1 MAIHRGNFDENE
13 HSQLIREL
21 GEKLRSI
28 REAQG
33 LSISVV
39 SDVTKIQRHYL
50 QAIEDGELSKLPR
63 GPYVRGF
70 VRQYCEFL
78 SATDLWSV
86 YDELTQQTQPFN
98 ATQESEPD
106 YIASP
111 NVFKSSS
118 HWWIYL
124 IVFISLAAAAW
135 ITWNYR
141 GEITNLST
149 NPIDGGTAAVSN
161 DRMAASADQPLPA
174 AVQLSEG
181 GNVDL
186 SWMDGNRPAAATATV
201 LSSDTA
207 PEPAVQA
214 AVAKNVIR
222 IEAIASVWL
231 SVSAGEQSLFRKTIK
246 SGESCSFEVTNTAI
260 RVRYGN
266 PAGAVVTWNG
276 STANPIGTG
285 SRPKTINYYPDGTSS
300 EE

>member
-13 HSQLIREL
+13 HSELIREL

-33 LSISVV
+33 LSIIVV
-39 SDVTKIQRHYL
+39 SDITKIQRHYL
-50 QAIEDGELSKLPR
+50 QAIEDGELSRLPR

-78 SATDLWSV
+78 SAADLWGV
-86 YDELTQQTQPFN
+86 YDELTQQKQSLN
-98 ATQESEPD
+98 ATPESEPD

-124 IVFISLAAAAW
+124 IILVSLAAAAW

-149 NPIDGGTAAVSN
+149 NPIDGGTAAASN
-161 DRMAASADQPLPA
+161 DRAAASADQPLPSA
-174 AVQLSEG
+174 QPSEG

-186 SWMDGNRPAAATATV
+186 SWMDGKSPASATETA
-201 LSSDTA
+201 LSADTA
-207 PEPAVQA
+207 PEPAAQA
-214 AVAKNVIR
+214 DAAKNVIR
-222 IEAIASVWL
+222 IDAIASVWL
-231 SVSAGEQSLFRKTIK
+231 SVSAGEQTLFRSTIK
-246 SGESCSFEVTNTAI
+246 SGESRSFEVTNKAI

-276 STANPIGTG
+276 STANPLGTG
-285 SRPKTINYYPDGTSS
+285 SKPKTIIYHPDGMSS

>member
-33 LSISVV
+33 LSIIVV

-50 QAIEDGELSKLPR
+50 QAIEDGELSTLPR

-78 SATDLWSV
+78 SAADLWSV
-86 YDELTQQTQPFN
+86 YDELTQQTQSFN
-98 ATQESEPD
+98 ATPESEPD

-124 IVFISLAAAAW
+124 IILLSLGAAAW

-149 NPIDGGTAAVSN
+149 NPIDGGTATVSN
-161 DRMAASADQPLPA
+161 DRMAASADQLLPA
-174 AVQLSEG
+174 AQPSEG

-186 SWMDGNRPAAATATV
+186 SWMDGNRPAAAQTTALSADTV
-201 LSSDTA
+201 SK
-207 PEPAVQA
+207 PAVQA
-214 AVAKNVIR
+214 TAAKNVIR
-222 IEAIASVWL
+222 IETIASVWL
-231 SVSAGEQSLFRKTIK
+231 GVSAGEQTLFRGTIK
-246 SGESCSFEVTNTAI
+246 SGESRSFEVTTKAI

-276 STANPIGTG
+276 STANPLGPG
-285 SRPKTINYYPDGTSS
+285 SRPKTINYLPDGTSS